1 VGALREETGAPCC
14 VYAPAG
20 ERAPTVTTVA
30 LPPGLSGTLVVR
42 EVARAGFVIGDGY
55 GRLKGTTIRIGHMG
69 DHTPAALARCLAVV
83 TDVVRDLLRA
93 PARGGV

>member
-1 VGALREETGAPCC
+1 

-30 LPPGLSGTLVVR
+30 LPPGLSGTEVVR

-83 TDVVRDLLRA
+83 TEVVRDRLRA
-93 PARGGV
+93 PARGAV